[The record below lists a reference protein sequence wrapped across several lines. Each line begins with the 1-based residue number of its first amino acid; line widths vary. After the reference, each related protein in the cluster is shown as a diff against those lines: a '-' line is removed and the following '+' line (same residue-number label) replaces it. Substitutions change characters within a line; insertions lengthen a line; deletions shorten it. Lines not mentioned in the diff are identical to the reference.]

1 MGEGADAGIAIHMD
15 LRAFP
20 RAPEEIEAEGS
31 TGEAEVPALSEE
43 LLATAITHE
52 GHAGGPRVEEP
63 AEGTTADD

>member
-15 LRAFP
+15 LRVFP
-20 RAPEEIEAEGS
+20 RSAEDIEREGPV
-31 TGEAEVPALSEE
+31 TEAEVPAISPE

-63 AEGTTADD
+63 AEKTTADD